1 MTDGSI
7 EHSSRVVGW
16 RRASFPQSPTRRC
29 LLALAGWTSK
39 RERVACDCGW
49 GNTRGH
55 VGFLSEAPGEE
66 VYGERSALERGHVGF
81 LSEAPGEEVYGERSA
96 LEGLVV

>member
-1 MTDGSI
+1 MIVDGETPAVMSVSYQKP
-7 EHSSRVVGW
+7 H
-16 RRASFPQSPTRRC
+16 
-29 LLALAGWTSK
+29 
-39 RERVACDCGW
+39 
-49 GNTRGH
+49 
-55 VGFLSEAPGEE
+55 GEE